1 VILQASKQAGEIR
14 IEAVKE
20 GFDGPELMPAKLA
33 IVAKAAEIRP
43 EG

>member
-1 VILQASKQAGEIR
+1 VILQAGKRPGEIR
-14 IEAVKE
+14 IEALKE

-33 IVAKAAEIRP
+33 ITAKAAEIRP